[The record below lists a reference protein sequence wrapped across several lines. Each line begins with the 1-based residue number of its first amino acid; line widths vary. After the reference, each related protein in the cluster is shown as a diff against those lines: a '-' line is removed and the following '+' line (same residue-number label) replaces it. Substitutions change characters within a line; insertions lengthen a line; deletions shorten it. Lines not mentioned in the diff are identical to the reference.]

1 MKISISLSFT
11 YWILNVVTNL
21 FSFWQLYKV
30 DHKKSEIE
38 QMRDL
43 VYTLALYLENETV
56 ANQILA
62 EFTNFV
68 SGKKD
73 NATAI
78 EDFFLR

>member
-1 MKISISLSFT
+1 
-11 YWILNVVTNL
+11 
-21 FSFWQLYKV
+21 
-30 DHKKSEIE
+30 
-38 QMRDL
+38 MRDL